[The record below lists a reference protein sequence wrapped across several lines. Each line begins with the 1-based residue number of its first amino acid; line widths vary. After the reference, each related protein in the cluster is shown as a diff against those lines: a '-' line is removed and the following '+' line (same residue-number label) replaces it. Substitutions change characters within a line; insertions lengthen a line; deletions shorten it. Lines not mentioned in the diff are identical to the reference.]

1 MAVSTSG
8 TLPLSTKSS
17 DNGDMRPEIIIQDCS
32 IATPTGKML
41 VQNLNLIVQNGTS
54 VVIMGPSGVGKSS
67 LLRAIAGLWEPKTGA
82 ITLPGNNTPMF
93 LPQNVYIPD
102 IPIEQNSLRAQLL
115 FPREAAQ
122 IEEEVMERALS
133 KCVNLGHLMKP
144 GLGIHTTANWRKNLS
159 GGERQRLAMARLLL
173 AKPHVAFLDEATSA
187 LDP

>member
-41 VQNLNLIVQNGTS
+41 VRNLNLIVQNGTS

-67 LLRAIAGLWEPKTGA
+67 LLRAIAGLWEPKTGS
-82 ITLPGNNTPMF
+82 ITLPSNNVPMF

-102 IPIEQNSLRAQLL
+102 IAIEHNSLRAQLL
-115 FPREAAQ
+115 FPNEAVQ
-122 IEEEVMERALS
+122 IEDEALESVLKEVL
-133 KCVNLGHLMKP
+133 LGHLM
-144 GLGIHTTANWRKNLS
+144 N
-159 GGERQRLAMARLLL
+159 
-173 AKPHVAFLDEATSA
+173 
-187 LDP
+187 